1 MPSADGRLSQVRRGS
16 GAAHRSGA
24 RAARPGVGSPDRTVR
39 AMPTAAARCS
49 DPARR
54 GSVLVQRLS
63 PGPEDYFV
71 LKPKHSGFFHTPL
84 ELLLEN
90 LGTEVV
96 VLCGFATNSC
106 VTFTAHDAHM
116 RGFRVVVPSDT
127 TAANSGQIAVDALR
141 QLELTVHAVT
151 AESSTVDLACSA

>member
-1 MPSADGRLSQVRRGS
+1 
-16 GAAHRSGA
+16 
-24 RAARPGVGSPDRTVR
+24 
-39 AMPTAAARCS
+39 
-49 DPARR
+49 
-54 GSVLVQRLS
+54 VLVQRLS